1 MYGANPHCDGQCSW
15 VRGRE
20 FAIPACPA
28 EIEWWFPDCAQL
40 VADEGC
46 NDVPPSDKL
55 HNVLLAN
62 KTDAIPDENNIT
74 VQGILEKSWPADAA
88 EHWRLPTRS
97 ANHPDIV
104 LRCGHIKG
112 SQENRN
118 HKALSH
124 TGIFVSSRFWS
135 A

>member
-1 MYGANPHCDGQCSW
+1 MVRILFVTGSARGVGVGNLQYRGALPRSNGGSCDVLNSSQIRAATMS
-15 VRGRE
+15 
-20 FAIPACPA
+20 
-28 EIEWWFPDCAQL
+28 
-40 VADEGC
+40 
-46 NDVPPSDKL
+46 PPSDRL

-62 KTDAIPDENNIT
+62 KPDAIPDENNKT
-74 VQGILEKSWPADAA
+74 VQGILEKSWSADAV
-88 EHWRLPTRS
+88 ELWRLPTRS

-104 LRCGHIKG
+104 LMCGHIKG